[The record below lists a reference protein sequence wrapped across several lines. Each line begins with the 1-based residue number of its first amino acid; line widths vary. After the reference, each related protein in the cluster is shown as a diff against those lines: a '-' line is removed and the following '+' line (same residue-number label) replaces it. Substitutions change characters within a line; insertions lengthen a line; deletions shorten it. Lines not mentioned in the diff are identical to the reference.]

1 MRGIAI
7 WRSGSKFTVVGG
19 GLLLIAIAKIVHTVI
34 RVDPNIGSHV
44 SFSEK
49 FWPAVR
55 ILIMG
60 Q

>member
-7 WRSGSKFTVVGG
+7 WRSGSKITVVGG
-19 GLLLIAIAKIVHTVI
+19 GLLLMAIAKIIHTVI

-49 FWPAVR
+49 FWPTVR
-55 ILIMG
+55 ALIMK
-60 Q
+60 

>member
-1 MRGIAI
+1 MTSII
-7 WRSGSKFTVVGG
+7 RSGTKITVVGG
-19 GLLLIAIAKIVHTVI
+19 GFLLMAIAKITACVI
-34 RVDPNIGSHV
+34 AVDPNIGSHI

-55 ILIMG
+55 ALIMG